1 MDATTRIQ
9 RKAGRM
15 KIKVIETV
23 TEIEATAS
31 EISAS
36 QTIGGRLASL
46 LANAFTPYRAY
57 NEEDENDAERGE
69 DDGKNQN

>member
-1 MDATTRIQ
+1 
-9 RKAGRM
+9 M

-36 QTIGGRLASL
+36 QTVAGKFASL
-46 LANAFTPYRAY
+46 LANVLTPYMAY
-57 NEEDENDAERGE
+57 DEDDENGAERREDETD
-69 DDGKNQN
+69 

>member
-1 MDATTRIQ
+1 
-9 RKAGRM
+9 M

-36 QTIGGRLASL
+36 QTVAGRFASM
-46 LANAFTPYRAY
+46 LANVLPPYRAY
-57 NEEDENDAERGE
+57 DEDDEDDAERRE
-69 DDGKNQN
+69 DESD

>member
-1 MDATTRIQ
+1 
-9 RKAGRM
+9 M

-36 QTIGGRLASL
+36 QTVAGKFAAM
-46 LANAFTPYRAY
+46 LANALTPYRVY
-57 NEEDENDAERGE
+57 DEDGE
-69 DDGKNQN
+69 DDSERLEDEQSE

>member
-1 MDATTRIQ
+1 
-9 RKAGRM
+9 M

-36 QTIGGRLASL
+36 QTVAGRFASML
-46 LANAFTPYRAY
+46 GHALTPYRAY
-57 NEEDENDAERGE
+57 EENDE
-69 DDGKNQN
+69 DDSEGQEE

>member
-1 MDATTRIQ
+1 
-9 RKAGRM
+9 M

-36 QTIGGRLASL
+36 QTIGGRFASL
-46 LANAFTPYRAY
+46 LANALTPYRAY
-57 NEEDENDAERGE
+57 GE
-69 DDGKNQN
+69 DDEGNEDNLERREE

>member
-1 MDATTRIQ
+1 
-9 RKAGRM
+9 M

-36 QTIGGRLASL
+36 QTVGGRFASL
-46 LANAFTPYRAY
+46 LANALTPYRAY
-57 NEEDENDAERGE
+57 DEEDENDVERRE
-69 DDGKNQN
+69 E

>member
-1 MDATTRIQ
+1 
-9 RKAGRM
+9 M

-36 QTIGGRLASL
+36 QTVGGRFASL
-46 LANAFTPYRAY
+46 LANALTPYRAY
-57 NEEDENDAERGE
+57 DEEGENDEERQE
-69 DDGKNQN
+69 E

>member
-1 MDATTRIQ
+1 
-9 RKAGRM
+9 M

-36 QTIGGRLASL
+36 QMASL
-46 LANAFTPYRAY
+46 LADVLTPYRAY
-57 NEEDENDAERGE
+57 NEEDENNAER
-69 DDGKNQN
+69 

>member
-1 MDATTRIQ
+1 
-9 RKAGRM
+9 M

-36 QTIGGRLASL
+36 QTIGGRFASL
-46 LANAFTPYRAY
+46 LANALTPYRAY
-57 NEEDENDAERGE
+57 NEEDEEDEEDE
-69 DDGKNQN
+69 DDVERRSE